1 MRDSH
6 ELGERLEYF
15 NSLVL
20 GDDLDNA
27 SSATA
32 LSSEGDLASRC
43 VRELCE
49 MKGVAQQ
56 ARRAAERDVVWPNRQ
71 NVILVGEAPSRSGG

>member
-27 SSATA
+27 SSVGPMIEMSIAADRVMELTLQSKD
-32 LSSEGDLASRC
+32 LSA
-43 VRELCE
+43 
-49 MKGVAQQ
+49 
-56 ARRAAERDVVWPNRQ
+56 RAASMQPCCIYVMLSACLRY
-71 NVILVGEAPSRSGG
+71 L